1 MKRTNKIAVGQR
13 FRSIGVTGK
22 LTYAFEVQTTF
33 RSSVD
38 QRDYVRL
45 VELSN
50 PTRTKTLALAT
61 LYDPRHFVAIPTDDE
76 SQRAASRGLGRTI
89 LDVLR

>member
-1 MKRTNKIAVGQR
+1 MKRMSKVTVGQR

-22 LTYAFEVQTTF
+22 PTYAFEVQMTF

-38 QRDYVRL
+38 QREYARL
-45 VELSN
+45 VELAD

-61 LYDPRHFVAIPTDDE
+61 LQDPRHFVAIQAE
-76 SQRAASRGLGRTI
+76 GEGQRQPSRSLGRTI
-89 LDVLR
+89 LDALR

>member
-1 MKRTNKIAVGQR
+1 MKRITKVVVGQR

-22 LTYAFEVQTTF
+22 PTYAFEVQTTF

-38 QRDYVRL
+38 QREYVRL
-45 VELSN
+45 VEVAD

-61 LYDPRHFVAIPTDDE
+61 ITDPRHFVAIQPE
-76 SQRAASRGLGRTI
+76 GENQRPPSRGFGRAI
-89 LDVLR
+89 LDALR

>member
-1 MKRTNKIAVGQR
+1 MKRISKVAVGQR

-22 LTYAFEVQTTF
+22 PTYTFEVQTTF
-33 RSSVD
+33 RSNVD

-45 VELSN
+45 VELTN

-61 LYDPRHFVAIPTDDE
+61 LHDPRHFVAIPTEEE
-76 SQRAASRGLGRTI
+76 SQRPPSRGLGRSI
-89 LDVLR
+89 LDALR

>member
-1 MKRTNKIAVGQR
+1 MKRLSKVAVGQR

-22 LTYAFEVQTTF
+22 PTYAFEVQMTF

-38 QRDYVRL
+38 QREYARL
-45 VELSN
+45 VEIAD

-61 LYDPRHFVAIPTDDE
+61 LQDPRHFVAIQPE
-76 SQRAASRGLGRTI
+76 GEMQRQPARSLGRTI
-89 LDVLR
+89 LDALR